1 MSLPEEMQESNP
13 KAGKRPKR
21 ERYAAG
27 VLELEAVLALFAELA
42 SSGLGRRALE
52 ELVPREPEQAR
63 RALERTGEALVLGRK
78 GEAPNLA
85 GFADPFPPSKHD
97 QRIFEESDFV
107 RFRELLGAAV
117 LLEEWAQDR
126 SEQAPELCAVI
137 EALPDLK
144 HLAERIDLVLDERGR
159 VRSNASDLL
168 SRLRRMM
175 SKLRTEIDEAMG
187 QILRRSDVRA
197 VLSDGSVHRR
207 GGRPVLAVKAR
218 LSGRVRG
225 LVHDRSQSGESAF
238 IEPNEVVEP
247 GNRLATLQVD
257 ERREV
262 ERVLL
267 DLTRVVQAEAGRV
280 RVLAAGMAEVELAV
294 IGARFCESHGAR
306 AALLPGQEG
315 AADGLLLRSARHPL
329 LLAQVAAGELDE
341 VTPID
346 LRLGDCFDMLIITG
360 PNTGGKT
367 LALKTAGLFA
377 LLTSMGLPVP
387 AAEGTTVP
395 LYDRIAA
402 DIGDEQEISQNLSTF
417 ASHLVRIR
425 AGLESATKQS
435 LVLLDEL
442 GGGTDPDEGAALGE
456 AVLEAFLGRGTHVL
470 VSTHI
475 SKLKEF
481 AFRHAAAENASTEFD
496 LETLEPRYR
505 LQVGTPGE
513 SGALVIAR
521 RFGLP
526 ESVVARAEDRTER
539 RGGELAEILADVR
552 DARLETERV
561 RANAE
566 QRLED
571 ANEVRRRLAEE
582 EQALARRSEQLEAEA
597 QKGLEERVRQAA
609 RQVALARALLPQ
621 LSKDVAGAMEEILD
635 RLDAEVSGVSLT
647 DRRQAFLDSLKKGSL
662 VYLPRYRQ
670 RVLVHKL
677 DRERRTLTCKLGS
690 MKVQVTFDEVT
701 PYESL

>member
-1 MSLPEEMQESNP
+1 MVPSNAVPETSP
-13 KAGKRPKR
+13 GGPRPER
-21 ERYAAG
+21 ERFAAG
-27 VLELEAVLALFAELA
+27 VLELSGVLELYAELA
-42 SSGLGRRALE
+42 SSSLGRRALA
-52 ELVPREPEQAR
+52 ELDPRDREGAR
-63 RALERTGEALVLGRK
+63 AALARTAEAMALSKK

-85 GFADPFPPSKHD
+85 GFADPFPPGT
-97 QRIFEESDFV
+97 QGARVLEEADFV
-107 RFRELLGAAV
+107 RLRELLGAAARLV
-117 LLEEWAQDR
+117 EWTEHRAD
-126 SEQAPELCAVI
+126 QAPELCAVAAVI
-137 EALPDLK
+137 PGLDDL
-144 HLAERIDLVLDERGR
+144 AQRIDAVVDERGK

-168 SRLRRMM
+168 SRLRRMI
-175 SKLRTEIDEAMG
+175 SKLGSDIDESMR
-187 QILRRSDVRA
+187 QILRRGEVRA

-218 LSGRVRG
+218 MSGRVKG

-238 IEPNEVVEP
+238 IEPREVVEP

-267 DLTRVVQAEAGRV
+267 DLTRIVLEQSGRI
-280 RVLAAGMAEVELAV
+280 RAAADAMAEVELAV
-294 IGARFCESHGAR
+294 IGARFAERYDAR
-306 AALLPGQEG
+306 PALLPGQEG
-315 AADGLLLRSARHPL
+315 AAGGLLLRSARHPL
-329 LLAQVAAGELDE
+329 LLAQQQAGALDG
-341 VTPID
+341 VVPID
-346 LRLGDCFDMLIITG
+346 MRLGDGFDMLIITG

-367 LALKTAGLFA
+367 LAIKTVGLFA
-377 LLTSMGLPVP
+377 LLTSLGLPVP

-425 AGLESATKQS
+425 AGLEEAGPES

-456 AVLEAFLGRGTHVL
+456 AVLESFLQRGTHVL

-481 AFRHAAAENASTEFD
+481 AFRHKGAENACTEFD

-505 LQVGTPGE
+505 LQVGMPGD

-526 ESVVARAEDRTER
+526 ESVVARAEQRTER
-539 RGGELAEILADVR
+539 RGGELAEILNDVR
-552 DARLETERV
+552 DARLETEKV
-561 RANAE
+561 RADAE

-571 ANEVRRRLAEE
+571 ANAVRRRLAEE
-582 EQALARRSEQLEAEA
+582 EEAIARRSEQLEAEA
-597 QKGLEERVRQAA
+597 QKGLEERVREAA
-609 RQVALARALLPQ
+609 RQVERARAILPQ
-621 LSKDVAGAMEEILD
+621 LPKEAAAAMGEVLD
-635 RLDAEVSGVSLT
+635 KLSAEVSGVSLT

-670 RVLVHKL
+670 RVLVHRL
-677 DRERRTLTCKLGS
+677 DHAKREVTCKLGS
-690 MKVQVTFDEVT
+690 MKVKVTFDEVT